1 MECLTVLVAEWET
14 ALVDEMKTAQA
25 EGLDVTCSEQE
36 LKVIVLL
43 NNHKVIT
50 F

>member
-25 EGLDVTCSEQE
+25 EGLDVTCSEQ